1 MLYLTSLA
9 DKILLT
15 VRTDV
20 WKYSVRGAVVPA
32 QSVDVVVSKVVVD
45 IDRIPVAV
53 DEPVVH
59 VVPAAD
65 REYKCTVHK
74 TGLYLWSL
82 LMPLLIKLLLLPRT
96 GRGEN
101 MDGS

>member
-20 WKYSVRGAVVPA
+20 WKYSVRGAIVPA
-32 QSVDVVVSKVVVD
+32 QSVDVVVSNVFVFVVVD
-45 IDRIPVAV
+45 MIPVAV

-65 REYKCTVHK
+65 REYKCTIHK
-74 TGLYLWSL
+74 TSFYL
-82 LMPLLIKLLLLPRT
+82 
-96 GRGEN
+96 
-101 MDGS
+101 

>member
-20 WKYSVRGAVVPA
+20 WKYSIRGAIVPA
-32 QSVDVVVSKVVVD
+32 QSVDVVVSNVVVVVV
-45 IDRIPVAV
+45 DRIPVAV

-59 VVPAAD
+59 VVPVVED

-74 TGLYLWSL
+74 TDLYL
-82 LMPLLIKLLLLPRT
+82 
-96 GRGEN
+96 
-101 MDGS
+101 